1 MAQQSSNRS
10 PECHRQ
16 RVDNNSCWHIQ
27 SPFCCKSTVSCFS
40 MASMES
46 AFLLFARQF
55 PVIYAPSVAGSLSQT
70 HLFLLYQKRP
80 LLSTEFPSAPLKV
93 KNEILNSTFSP
104 QNAHGIAYFIS
115 AAEQPCIQFFLPYS
129 SVKLIRLFHFLSVFS
144 REAMLYWYYIAKR
157 RIPACMN

>member
-40 MASMES
+40 MTSMES

-70 HLFLLYQKRP
+70 HLFPLYQKRP
-80 LLSTEFPSAPLKV
+80 LLSTEFPSAPLKA

-104 QNAHGIAYFIS
+104 QSAHGIAYFIS
-115 AAEQPCIQFFLPYS
+115 AAGQTCFRTGIYFFKSNPGQTPFYAGICFS
-129 SVKLIRLFHFLSVFS
+129 SSSAEKI
-144 REAMLYWYYIAKR
+144 
-157 RIPACMN
+157 